1 MVLAG
6 EMYFDNDSDDFIIV
20 IVDTQAVLAVKAFQQ
35 YDGKKNGWD
44 NECRDAWTTAVNGV
58 QSVLAAN
65 YFYNNFL
72 GISLMTSWL

>member
-35 YDGKKNGWD
+35 YDGKKNG
-44 NECRDAWTTAVNGV
+44 
-58 QSVLAAN
+58 
-65 YFYNNFL
+65 
-72 GISLMTSWL
+72 